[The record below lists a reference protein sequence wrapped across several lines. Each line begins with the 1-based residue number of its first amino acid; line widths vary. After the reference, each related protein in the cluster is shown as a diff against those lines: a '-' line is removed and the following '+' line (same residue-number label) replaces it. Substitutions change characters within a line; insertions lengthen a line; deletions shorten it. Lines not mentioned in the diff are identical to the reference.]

1 MKHFSIFTLNFT
13 ILILTLSMIAS
24 CTNDTNPLVSDK
36 LDDNTITSTSD
47 VPDVFAKAI
56 NQTER
61 EVIDI
66 DLTVPSA
73 CLDEMVRL
81 EGPVS
86 VRIHTTID
94 GRGVMHQQAF
104 YSWKDV
110 TATGEDSGNTWHT
123 TAALELYVMSNY
135 EGVDPFQPV
144 PDPDKV
150 GDPSVFHHTGA
161 MLFLADDEGNPN
173 LHVRH
178 LVHIVTDPDGNVS
191 VEKDEFELL
200 GC

>member
-1 MKHFSIFTLNFT
+1 MKHFSI
-13 ILILTLSMIAS
+13 LILTLAMIAS
-24 CTNDTNPLVSDK
+24 CTNDTNPLVADN
-36 LDDNTITSTSD
+36 LDDNAITSTSD
-47 VPDVFAKAI
+47 APNMFAKAST
-56 NQTER
+56 QTVH
-61 EVIDI
+61 EVINI
-66 DLTVPSA
+66 DLTVASA
-73 CLDEMVRL
+73 CLDEMVHL

-94 GRGVMHQQAF
+94 GRGVIHQQAF

-110 TATGEDSGNTWHT
+110 TATGVDSDNTWHT

-135 EGVDPFQPV
+135 DGVDPFQAV
-144 PDPDKV
+144 PDPDKL

-161 MLFLADDEGNPN
+161 MLFLADDEDIPN

-178 LVHIVTDPDGNVS
+178 LVHIVTDPDGNVRI
-191 VEKDEFELL
+191 EKDEFELL